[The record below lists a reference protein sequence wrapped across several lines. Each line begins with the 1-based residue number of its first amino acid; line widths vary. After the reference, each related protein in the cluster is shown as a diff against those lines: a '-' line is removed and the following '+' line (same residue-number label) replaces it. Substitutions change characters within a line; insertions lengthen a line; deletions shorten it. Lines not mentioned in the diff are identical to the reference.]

1 MALLEASLNVAA
13 QYLGNVWSL
22 TRSLTGLL
30 QGMLIVLPS
39 ISSNTSHS

>member
-1 MALLEASLNVAA
+1 MYLLEASLNVAA

-22 TRSLTGLL
+22 TGSLKGLL
-30 QGMLIVLPS
+30 QGMLIIFPS